1 MGIMPYL
8 EYILKEGDQVRHIP
22 VTIVMVPATEIENTS
37 NKSVLSFYRNVQK
50 AK

>member
-22 VTIVMVPATEIENTS
+22 WTILMVPATAIQNTS
-37 NKSVLSFYRNVQK
+37 NKSV
-50 AK
+50 